1 VGIQEISETHSITF
15 IEQLL
20 WNNRMRTLI
29 SILTL
34 IVSISYSSQI
44 PVEFNV
50 PKEEPT
56 IEPFK
61 ATVLAKI
68 LYIREKPNDRSPI
81 IGSLRWG
88 DIIYLETG
96 SGFRTKPDGEEKYHQ
111 WFKISERYSNGWV
124 WGGYIKVNI
133 KSVRDSTLYKV
144 IANYIPDAQFQTEK
158 DLSLKRVLGVGFTG
172 PIFLIDLNYD
182 NQKELVVPIYDV
194 NRSYIL
200 ILKYPSLNIEKSFID
215 IGVYYKI
222 ARYLSNLL
230 F

>member
-1 VGIQEISETHSITF
+1 
-15 IEQLL
+15 
-20 WNNRMRTLI
+20 MRTFT
-29 SILTL
+29 SILFL

-50 PKEEPT
+50 PDVEPT

-68 LYIREKPNDRSPI
+68 LYIREKPDDRSPI
-81 IGSLRWG
+81 IGSFKWG

-96 SGFRTKPDGEEKYHQ
+96 SGFRTRPEGEEKSHQ
-111 WFKISERYSNGWV
+111 WFKISERYGNGWV

-133 KSVRDSTLYKV
+133 RSVKDSTLYKV
-144 IANYIPDAQFQTEK
+144 IANYIPDAQFQIAQ
-158 DLSLKRVLGVGFTG
+158 DLSFITTEGVGITG
-172 PIFLIDLNYD
+172 PVFLIDLNYD
-182 NQKELVVPIYDV
+182 NQKELVVPIFDV

-215 IGVYYKI
+215 IVVYYKI